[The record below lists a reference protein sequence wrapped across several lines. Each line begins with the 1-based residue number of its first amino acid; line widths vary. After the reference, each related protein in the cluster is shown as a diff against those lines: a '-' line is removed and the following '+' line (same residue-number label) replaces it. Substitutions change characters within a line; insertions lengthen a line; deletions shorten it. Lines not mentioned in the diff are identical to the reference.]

1 MDRTGLHHLV
11 DELPEA
17 EIEHI
22 AALVEAAR
30 NHDRVAV
37 QSLLAE
43 EVGVADDEAAALAE
57 VDRNGETTSLEDIE
71 RRYGVR

>member
-1 MDRTGLHHLV
+1 MDRTALHHLI
-11 DELPEA
+11 DDLPED
-17 EIEHI
+17 EVGRV

-43 EVGVADDEAAALAE
+43 EVSSEQDEADALAGL
-57 VDRNGETTSLEDIE
+57 DRKDSIPFEDLE
-71 RRYGVR
+71 RRYGV